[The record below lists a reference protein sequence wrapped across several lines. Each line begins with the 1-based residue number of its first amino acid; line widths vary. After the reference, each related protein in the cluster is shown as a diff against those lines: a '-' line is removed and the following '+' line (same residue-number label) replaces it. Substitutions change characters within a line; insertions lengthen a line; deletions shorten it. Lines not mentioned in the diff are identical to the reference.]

1 MKNKLVTKLS
11 VSLNILL
18 LIILGAITFQTQLY
32 RVHGLQGLDEPNR
45 EELFSLAE
53 KSLQSDDVPV
63 GSLVLYEGRIIGKG
77 YNTVYRDGNICGHA
91 EINALN
97 DAIEKYGISEFL
109 NLERDKLEVLS
120 TFEPCEMCKGTLNHY
135 RINNLTFMK
144 SKSYGIWIR
153 NHWASF
159 KYELTKRKS
168 PGSEM
173 QDSLFMLHPE
183 YPGKNKLN

>member
-1 MKNKLVTKLS
+1 MKHKPALRIS
-11 VSLNILL
+11 IFLNILL
-18 LIILGAITFQTQLY
+18 LILLILIAFNTQFY
-32 RVHGLQGLDEPNR
+32 KIRGISSLDEQNSK
-45 EELFSLAE
+45 ELFSLAGE
-53 KSLQSDDVPV
+53 ALRSGDVPV
-63 GSLVLYEGRIIGKG
+63 GSLVLYDGEIIGKG
-77 YNTVYRDGNICGHA
+77 FNTVYRDKNICGHA

-97 DAIEKYGISEFL
+97 DAIQKLGIREFL
-109 NLERDKLEVLS
+109 DLEKEKLEVIS

-159 KYELTKRKS
+159 RYELAKRQS
-168 PGSEM
+168 PGTQI

-183 YPGKNKLN
+183 YPGNN